1 MEIEIEMFQLTKP
14 LQAVQFAIDGKGFLC
29 TLPAN
34 ARVRV
39 LGLSEV
45 PGCLMVA
52 YDDTHFNIFKEDLRR
67 HANPRRAAMAAYAG
81 VG

>member
-14 LQAVQFAIDGKGFLC
+14 LKAVQFDIDGKGFLC
-29 TLPAN
+29 TLPAD

-52 YDDTHFNIFKEDLRR
+52 YGEQHYNIFKEDLRR
-67 HANPRRAAMAAYAG
+67 HSNSRRAVMAAYACAG
-81 VG
+81 